1 MNRQNKFSTSI
12 SQFDEQMRSMVIT
25 NEGFN
30 VHLRR
35 QSKKYPFWPHLF
47 MALFGVGWAVPFDF
61 GARIYG
67 AEFVSLLGF
76 LILPWRKT
84 LLKQSNLKKII
95 FIYIIWLGV
104 IALSDLINQSSIFD
118 WARNSSTPVSG
129 AVSLIVCSAAI
140 AARPRAL
147 LTFLFFTA
155 ASKGLLG
162 EASYGDA
169 LREYAVTLETIQENT
184 NIFKVRIEPVLT
196 PFIILIASLNKR
208 QQLKSAAY
216 LFATT
221 GAIYLLLD
229 SRSSGLVFFLAAAF
243 LAKIHLGI
251 KLRRRIFLVGLA
263 SLIVV
268 SAGYT
273 GYVKYTLTY
282 NPDGHNGTQLQQL
295 DNPYNPLGILVQGR
309 SEWSVLPLAISE
321 RPLLGW
327 GSWAEDKNLR
337 FSSIRAEKTTGDP
350 YALIDVQENQAYIPS
365 HSLVG
370 SAWLW
375 SGILAFG
382 LMVWLLRIVVGMGLQ
397 LGASSSPLLPAA
409 ALFLMSFLWSFFFS
423 PPMAVRLSFP
433 IALATLVVLTDRK
446 QGFLGIHSGV
456 SEGQSHD

>member
-1 MNRQNKFSTSI
+1 MSLQNKFSAS
-12 SQFDEQMRSMVIT
+12 SSRFDKQMLSLAAT
-25 NEGFN
+25 NEGFK

-35 QSKKYPFWPHLF
+35 RSKRDPFWPHLF
-47 MALFGVGWAVPFDF
+47 MALFGAGWAVSFDF

-76 LILPWRKT
+76 LILPWRKM
-84 LLKQSNLKKII
+84 LLKYSNLKKII
-95 FIYIIWLGV
+95 LIYMIWLGA

-118 WARNSSTPVSG
+118 WARNSSTPISG

-140 AARPRAL
+140 VVRPRAL

-155 ASKGLLG
+155 AAKGLLG

-169 LREYAVTLETIQENT
+169 LREYEVTLETIQENT

-196 PFIILIASLNKR
+196 PLIILIASLNMK

-216 LFATT
+216 LFAIT
-221 GAIYLLLD
+221 GGFYLLLD
-229 SRSSGLVFFLAAAF
+229 SRSGGLVFLLAAAF
-243 LAKIHLGI
+243 LAKIQLGI
-251 KLRRRIFLVGLA
+251 KLRRRIFLLGL
-263 SLIVV
+263 V
-268 SAGYT
+268 SVLAVSGGYA

-282 NPDGHNGTQLQQL
+282 NPDGHNGRQLQQL
-295 DNPYNPLGILVQGR
+295 DNPYNPLGMLVQGR

-321 RPLLGW
+321 RPLFGW
-327 GSWAEDKNLR
+327 GSWAEDKDLR
-337 FSSIRAEKTTGDP
+337 FSSIRAEKTTGNP
-350 YALIDVQENQAYIPS
+350 YALIDVQENQAYIPA

-382 LMVWLLRIVVGMGLQ
+382 LMVWLLRIVVDMGLQ
-397 LGASSSPLLPAA
+397 LAASSSPLLPAG

-433 IALATLVVLTDRK
+433 IALATLIVLTDQTR
-446 QGFLGIHSGV
+446 GLLGIRSGV